1 MKKLLW
7 IKDSKEFWEVFSE
20 EQRKRREKLRRLPFA
35 KKIEIVSKMQKAN
48 LIKKPA
54 EVQRGSPT
62 RASFEIPVQGSGGKR
77 SAKD

>member
-48 LIKKPA
+48 LIKKPGK
-54 EVQRGSPT
+54 VQRGSPT
-62 RASFEIPVQGSGGKR
+62 RASFEISVQGSGRRQNGR
-77 SAKD
+77 G

>member
-7 IKDSKEFWEVFSE
+7 IKDSKEFWELFSE

-48 LIKKPA
+48 LIKKHGP
-54 EVQRGSPT
+54 G
-62 RASFEIPVQGSGGKR
+62 
-77 SAKD
+77 